1 MKTLLEN
8 LKAQVKRERFSTHMP
23 GHKYRPLHT
32 TNWYQ
37 IDTTEVDGADNLFAA
52 KGILKQSMQD
62 IAKIYGAAQSR
73 LLING
78 STVGLMAAILGN
90 TKHGDTII
98 IARDAHKAVFN
109 ACQIGKLHF
118 QTAMPKL
125 SESGL
130 SLGYHCAE
138 IIDQLAANPTIKVV
152 VLMSPTYYGY
162 TTDIRPLVEVLNARA
177 GVLIIDEAHGAH
189 LKFCQNGGSTLDGG
203 AHIVVQSAHKML
215 AAMTQSALLHFA
227 KGTDQAMIKSVD
239 HYLEMLQSSSPSY
252 VLMSSIDY
260 AVKDMQTNQQAHL
273 AFESEMRALIEGQLT
288 DWLAEQKPQDPF
300 KLWLET
306 ARHGYSG
313 FQFEKL
319 LQQAGIFVELV
330 NDWGVLLYLSHYNTL
345 ADLNYIIKSVQAIP
359 KKAPYQATRISYKPS
374 TERLVDTANYQ
385 VISIG
390 LADAV
395 GCYSAEDIIPYP
407 PGIRFVMR
415 GEKLTQAQIET
426 IIKLRDAGHTI
437 IGTVDKT
444 VKSIRIYTK
453 EK

>member
-8 LKAQVKRERFSTHMP
+8 LKEQVKREQLSTHMP
-23 GHKYRPLHT
+23 GHKYRPLHD

-37 IDTTEVDGADNLFAA
+37 IDTTEVDGADNLFSA
-52 KGILKQSMQD
+52 KGILKQSMHD
-62 IAKIYGAAQSR
+62 IAQIYGAAESR

-78 STVGLMAAILGN
+78 STVGLMAAILAN
-90 TKHGDTII
+90 TEQGDTII

-109 ACQIGKLHF
+109 ACQIGKLNF
-118 QTAMPKL
+118 QTAMPIL

-130 SLGYHCAE
+130 SLGYDCAE
-138 IIDQLAANPTIKVV
+138 IIAQLATNLNIKVV

-162 TTDIRPLVEVLNARA
+162 TTDIQPLVEVLNARG

-215 AAMTQSALLHFA
+215 AAMTQSALLHFS
-227 KGTDQAMIKSVD
+227 KDTDQAVIKKVD

-260 AVKDMQTNQQAHL
+260 AVKDMQANQQDHL
-273 AFESEMRALIEGQLT
+273 AFESEMRTLITNQLT

-319 LQQAGIFVELV
+319 LQQSGIFAELI
-330 NDWGVLLYLSHYNTL
+330 NDWGLLLYLSHYNTID
-345 ADLNYIIKSVQAIP
+345 DLNQIVKSVQAIP
-359 KKAPYQATRISYKPS
+359 KKAPYQATHIAYKPS
-374 TERLVDTANYQ
+374 TARLMDTNNYKITS
-385 VISIG
+385 VA
-390 LADAV
+390 LAEAE
-395 GCYSAEDIIPYP
+395 GCYIAEDIIPYP

-415 GEKLTQAQIET
+415 GEKLTQAQIKT
-426 IIKLRDAGHTI
+426 IIKLRNSGHTI
-437 IGTVDKT
+437 IGTADKT
-444 VKSIRIYTK
+444 VQKIRIYK

>member
-8 LKAQVKRERFSTHMP
+8 LKAQVKREQLSTHMP
-23 GHKYRPLHT
+23 GHKYRPLHD

-52 KGILKQSMQD
+52 KGILKQSMID
-62 IAKIYGAAQSR
+62 IAQIYGAAQSR

-78 STVGLMAAILGN
+78 STVGLMAAILAN
-90 TKHGDTII
+90 TEQGDTII

-118 QTAMPKL
+118 QTTMPRL

-130 SLGYHCAE
+130 SLGYNCAE
-138 IIDQLAANPTIKVV
+138 IIEQLAVNPTIKVV

-162 TTDIRPLVEVLNARA
+162 TTDVSALVEKLNARG

-189 LKFCQNGGSTLDGG
+189 LKFCQNGGSTLDSG

-227 KGTDQAMIKSVD
+227 KGTAQSIIQKVD

-260 AVKDMQTNQQAHL
+260 AVKDMHYNQQAHL
-273 AFESEMRALIEGQLT
+273 TFEADMRRLIENKLT
-288 DWLAEQKPQDPF
+288 DWTVQQKPQDPF

-319 LQQAGIFVELV
+319 LQKSGIFAELV
-330 NDWGVLLYLSHYNTL
+330 NDWGLLLYLSHYNTL
-345 ADLNYIIKSVQAIP
+345 ADLNHIIKSVQAIP
-359 KKAPYQATRISYKPS
+359 KKAAYQATRISYKPS
-374 TERLVDTANYQ
+374 TKRLIDTTNYK
-385 VISIG
+385 VVSID

-415 GEKLTQAQIET
+415 GEKLTQAQIKT
-426 IIKLRDAGHTI
+426 MIKLRDAGHTI
-437 IGTVDKT
+437 IGTADKT
-444 VKSIRIYTK
+444 VQKIAIYK